1 MVGVTD
7 QIRAAEARDLKTD
20 LMGLPGVEAVTVSMS
35 NPNVRERRTVRV
47 TLAEGYVR
55 VPPRVLRTLTDRDLG
70 VVDVSRQGT
79 QRVVLAK

>member
-1 MVGVTD
+1 MTD

-47 TLAEGYVR
+47 TLAEGYFR
-55 VPPRVLRTLTDRDLG
+55 APPRLIRCLAERDLG

-79 QRVVLAK
+79 QCVVLAT

>member
-1 MVGVTD
+1 MVCVTD

-47 TLAEGYVR
+47 TLAEGYFR
-55 VPPRVLRTLTDRDLG
+55 APPRLIRCLADRDLG
-70 VVDVSRQGT
+70 VVDVSPQGN
-79 QRVVLAK
+79 QRVVLAT

>member
-1 MVGVTD
+1 MTD

-47 TLAEGYVR
+47 TLAEGYFR
-55 VPPRVLRTLTDRDLG
+55 APPRLIRCLADRDLG
-70 VVDVSRQGT
+70 VVDVSPQGN
-79 QRVVLAK
+79 QRVVLAT